1 MTELIFPKNWPKEK
15 RVTTHWTAPTVQ
27 RNICPK
33 CHYYGSRFNHDG
45 WCQFCGYKK
54 EE

>member
-1 MTELIFPKNWPKEK
+1 MELIFPKNWPKEK
-15 RVTTHWTAPTVQ
+15 RVTTHWTAPKIQ
-27 RNICPK
+27 RGICSK
-33 CHYYGSRFNHDG
+33 CHRYGGRLKYDG